1 MLLCSSP
8 FSLLLLDEYLL
19 KHTSVTLYL
28 LDFSEG
34 SAFRVNLRLLR
45 MLLEA
50 LVCPLPF
57 VCVSWPWAQLQPL
70 LHPLLPHAP
79 LCFFLSSHP
88 LLCPV
93 DATAGPMHHF
103 LWVQREPLLFL
114 FSTTDWSDLCTCFLL
129 PASWVS
135 VRNCFASWQYKC
147 EDQSLN
153 LRKKGGFL
161 VFFIL
166 RTP

>member
-103 LWVQREPLLFL
+103 LWVQGNL
-114 FSTTDWSDLCTCFLL
+114 SCFYFPPRIEVICAHVFCYQHLE
-129 PASWVS
+129 S
-135 VRNCFASWQYKC
+135 VLGTALHPGSINVKI
-147 EDQSLN
+147 SLW
-153 LRKKGGFL
+153 
-161 VFFIL
+161 
-166 RTP
+166 T